1 MTCSCDVTQFCHP
14 SFGCINQ
21 PNIAKVVNNV
31 EEASASGLIT
41 GIILAV
47 IALTLIIV
55 IMVIYYKRRVGR
67 LKSENRAV
75 MHYIQS
81 TEGTDADGNLPVVG
95 ITNPVYTS
103 DNQNVSNIER
113 EIHRQQQQSNYQRA
127 TSCNQNEVAC
137 SSPINDLTVAK
148 NVSLPVNGACASGS
162 LYDDDN
168 DSDRYTTLK
177 DIQAKLDE
185 INITESGQLI
195 SSSDN
200 EHILPPRDTNY
211 DSVKPHSFV
220 NISDPFPTGDNIPP
234 QTETMQSVIQS
245 ELDDIAETNNDVADI
260 TSSSCAVG
268 NKLSEND
275 VTNLLDEI
283 ADLS

>member
-1 MTCSCDVTQFCHP
+1 MNSKRDIIENCFNKID
-14 SFGCINQ
+14 
-21 PNIAKVVNNV
+21 
-31 EEASASGLIT
+31 LI
-41 GIILAV
+41 
-47 IALTLIIV
+47 
-55 IMVIYYKRRVGR
+55 
-67 LKSENRAV
+67 
-75 MHYIQS
+75 Q
-81 TEGTDADGNLPVVG
+81 
-95 ITNPVYTS
+95 
-103 DNQNVSNIER
+103 
-113 EIHRQQQQSNYQRA
+113 
-127 TSCNQNEVAC
+127 
-137 SSPINDLTVAK
+137 
-148 NVSLPVNGACASGS
+148 
-162 LYDDDN
+162 
-168 DSDRYTTLK
+168 
-177 DIQAKLDE
+177 
-185 INITESGQLI
+185 ESGQLI

-275 VTNLLDEI
+275 ITNLLDEI